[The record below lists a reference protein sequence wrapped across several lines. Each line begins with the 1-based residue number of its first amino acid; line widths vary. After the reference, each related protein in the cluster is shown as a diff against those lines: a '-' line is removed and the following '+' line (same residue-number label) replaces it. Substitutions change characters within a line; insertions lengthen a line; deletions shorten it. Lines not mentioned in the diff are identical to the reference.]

1 MSGDVMRTQGS
12 RWRSATVHSVFLVLV
27 VTLLVLGGFALLRRP
42 DREVPAEQG
51 GLGWLTSNLLHD
63 SGCTTPASCC
73 SGWPCSSWSPASCWG

>member
-1 MSGDVMRTQGS
+1 MSDDVMQTQGS

-27 VTLLVLGGFALLRRP
+27 VALLVLGGFALLRRP

-63 SGCTTPASCC
+63 LGFVLL
-73 SGWPCSSWSPASCWG
+73 GWPCLSWSPAASSSSQEP